1 MPTVLE
7 QLKMIIEQQRL
18 LYEMLKEAY
27 EYMPYIYEQ
36 KNIPTGQ
43 ETVSEYSIIYPSDDA
58 PKNGLLFLL
67 PKFTNTQ
74 DTSKLRIKYTNETK
88 FYTIYLEN
96 NDGSLIK
103 APKGSIIANRLAI
116 LRFING
122 DDDSII
128 LTNNPYYNSLKVSEL
143 RVSNKTVF
151 RQIPLYLPEGV
162 EDTENISEVYRLALY
177 TEFDELRRRVER
189 IERMFVIGEKDI
201 KDVAEELE
209 DGQIYMK
216 VSEIEL

>member
-1 MPTVLE
+1 MSTVLE
-7 QLKMIIEQQRL
+7 QLKMITEQQRL

-43 ETVSEYSIIYPSDDA
+43 ETISEYSIIYPSDDA

-74 DTSKLRIKYTNETK
+74 DTSKLRIKYVNENK
-88 FYTIYLEN
+88 IYTIYLEN

-103 APKGSIIANRLAI
+103 APRGSIIANRLAI

-122 DDDSII
+122 DDNSII

-151 RQIPLYLPEGV
+151 NQIPYYLPNGV
-162 EDTENISEVYRLALY
+162 EDTDNLSEVYRLVIFS
-177 TEFDELRRRVER
+177 EFDELRRRVER
-189 IERMFVIGEKDI
+189 IEHMFVIGEKDV

>member
-1 MPTVLE
+1 MSTVLE
-7 QLKMIIEQQRL
+7 QLKAITEQQRL

-43 ETVSEYSIIYPSDDA
+43 ETNNEYSIIYPSDDA

-74 DTSKLRIKYTNETK
+74 NTSKLRIKYTNETK
-88 FYTIYLEN
+88 IYTIYLEN

-103 APKGSIIANRLAI
+103 APRGSIIANRLAI

-122 DDDSII
+122 DDNSII

-143 RVSNKTVF
+143 RVSNKAVF
-151 RQIPLYLPEGV
+151 RQIPVYLPEGV
-162 EDTENISEVYRLALY
+162 EDTENLSEIYRLVLF

-189 IERMFVIGEKDI
+189 IERMFVIGEKDV

-209 DGQIYMK
+209 DGQIYMR